1 MNSFTDAIVPCLLGA
16 GLVLTGIHI
25 KKAIYGYPKA
35 ILGACGS
42 ITGALDHSKSYYRS
56 LASIVPTFLI
66 LLGFTVGA
74 GLDRFWH
81 QSDNHAGYGWVSVV
95 LAGLSAGFGMW
106 LSLKSDALLIRRH
119 VQRSE
124 TESSRSEQVGSPNDR

>member
-1 MNSFTDAIVPCLLGA
+1 MREICKSGSEGGAGQINAPFLPLSLIARIRNMNSFTDAIVPCLLGA

-81 QSDNHAGYGWVSVV
+81 QSDNGGFKL
-95 LAGLSAGFGMW
+95 LAN
-106 LSLKSDALLIRRH
+106 I
-119 VQRSE
+119 
-124 TESSRSEQVGSPNDR
+124 